1 MNKRSHGFGIVPIV
15 MVLAVVVVIGLIGYT
30 LWNRT
35 NTVSV
40 DTTADQ
46 EVVDT
51 APTIRN
57 KEDLDT
63 ALRSL
68 DDTDIAGTA
77 TKDLDSESN
86 F

>member
-1 MNKRSHGFGIVPIV
+1 MNKLSHGFGIVPVV
-15 MVLAVVVVIGLIGYT
+15 MVLAVLVVIGLIGYT
-30 LWNRT
+30 LWNQT
-35 NTVSV
+35 NNVSV
-40 DTTADQ
+40 DSTADQ

-68 DDTDIAGTA
+68 DDTDIAGTS
-77 TKDLDSESN
+77 TQDLDSESN